1 MEDFNKV
8 ELVEPASLLTERE
21 KWLMEQAFTAARYDN
36 MRTFDEWLKRLVAE
50 GETIEMILVKDAPI
64 PAAP

>member
-36 MRTFDEWLKRLVAE
+36 MRTFDEWRVTGSAFDMSDPRNLIP
-50 GETIEMILVKDAPI
+50 TAP
-64 PAAP
+64 